1 MKKIKVLIVDD
12 SALIRK
18 LLSEIIGSQPDMEAI
33 GSAPDPLV
41 AREMIR
47 ELNPDALTLDVEM
60 PKMDGLDFLGKI
72 NAVETNA
79 AGSNGFNTN

>member
-33 GSAPDPLV
+33 GSAPDH
-41 AREMIR
+41 
-47 ELNPDALTLDVEM
+47 
-60 PKMDGLDFLGKI
+60 
-72 NAVETNA
+72 
-79 AGSNGFNTN
+79 